1 VSAEPAL
8 ARGVA
13 SARRPARR
21 RSPGWVPNQHG
32 AWAMLASPLLVGA
45 IASGAAPIHALLAV
59 WWFLGYFAFFAT
71 SLWLK
76 SGRKAR
82 FQRPVVVYAASAAAL
97 GGLLAWLRPDL
108 LRWAPLF
115 VLPLGVGL
123 WAAAHRQER
132 ALLAGVTTVIGSALM
147 TVVAYDAGGG
157 SDWVRAWWLAATQ
170 FLYFAGT
177 VFYVK
182 SMIRERGNERFHA
195 VSVAA
200 HAAATLVLA
209 ARSGWLGF
217 VFALLTLRAWIVP
230 KYRLTPK
237 QIGIAEIASTVV
249 VALVSLATL

>member
-1 VSAEPAL
+1 MRVEPAL
-8 ARGVA
+8 AREA
-13 SARRPARR
+13 APRRRPGRR

-45 IASGAAPIHALLAV
+45 IASGPAPIHALLGV
-59 WWFLGYFAFFAT
+59 WWFVGYFAFFAT

-82 FQRPVVVYAASAAAL
+82 FRRPVAVYAASAAVG

-132 ALLAGVTTVIGSALM
+132 ALLAGVTTVVGSALM
-147 TVVAYDAGGG
+147 TVVAYDAGAG
-157 SDWVRAWWLAATQ
+157 SDWSRAWWLAASQ

-200 HAAATLVLA
+200 HGLATVAVA
-209 ARSGWLGF
+209 ARSWWLTF

-230 KYRLTPK
+230 RYHLTPK
-237 QIGIAEIASTVV
+237 QIGIAEIASTLV
-249 VALVSLATL
+249 VAIVSLATL